1 MSRHAGIRD
10 ALAPG
15 AAHGVTLRGS
25 DPQATRLMCSQGQL
39 VWVIM
44 YNIWPKV
51 RVLTPYDN
59 LSNPV
64 VMTEGA
70 RGGGICTRAAC
81 PCILPLSRPCVTLS
95 CLLIGRRHE
104 IVLHHSRGNSA
115 SQRERR
121 RDSRTVPRGRS
132 RWPRRVQNMQR
143 SPDPYWAGAKYDWQ
157 RAAITLD
164 PESCCGEA
172 WFVCTQMDVK
182 QTVLAFKHGGN
193 SLGCTLTG
201 VGGDFCSMWAA
212 RKKQVKTNSRR
223 RTFFFIGSSQPS
235 AEWGLLLHLK
245 IQMLCFLWFYSRGK

>member
-104 IVLHHSRGNSA
+104 IVLHHSRGKCLGTPLPSVRGDGIA
-115 SQRERR
+115 ERF
-121 RDSRTVPRGRS
+121 PGGAAGEPAECKICRGR
-132 RWPRRVQNMQR
+132 RIPIGPELNMTDSEQ
-143 SPDPYWAGAKYDWQ
+143 Q
-157 RAAITLD
+157 
-164 PESCCGEA
+164 
-172 WFVCTQMDVK
+172 
-182 QTVLAFKHGGN
+182 
-193 SLGCTLTG
+193 
-201 VGGDFCSMWAA
+201 
-212 RKKQVKTNSRR
+212 
-223 RTFFFIGSSQPS
+223 
-235 AEWGLLLHLK
+235 
-245 IQMLCFLWFYSRGK
+245 